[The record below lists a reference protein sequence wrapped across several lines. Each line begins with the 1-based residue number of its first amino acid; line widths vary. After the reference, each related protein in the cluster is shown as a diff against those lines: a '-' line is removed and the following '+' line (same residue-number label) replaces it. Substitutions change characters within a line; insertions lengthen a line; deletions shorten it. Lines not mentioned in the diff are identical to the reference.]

1 MTPDPVFDKLARF
14 TPDASGLDPADIL
27 FRAGRASARTPWA
40 WKAAAAVL
48 LVSNVLFFL
57 NRSKPSEIVYVHT
70 PPPESPAP
78 PETPPVESSPWNPHA
93 LIGALDPDRTA
104 RPEAVADLA
113 PARAALT
120 PLSARR
126 MDID

>member
-14 TPDASGLDPADIL
+14 TPDAGGLDPAEVL
-27 FRAGRASARTPWA
+27 YRAGRASARTPLA
-40 WKAAAAVL
+40 WKLAVAVL
-48 LVSNVLFFL
+48 LASNAVFFL
-57 NRSKPSEIVYVHT
+57 NRTKPAEVVLVPVPVAET
-70 PPPESPAP
+70 PAP
-78 PETPPVESSPWNPHA
+78 PATADVPSWGPHV
-93 LIGALDPDRTA
+93 LIGAFDPDRAA

-126 MDID
+126 TDFD